1 MIDPGKVGG
10 AGGEGAVP
18 ALGCVRCA
26 HGGSS
31 GVSFPPSISPDLG
44 AVELCEPSTEQLC
57 SSSCAPPAVPPGVGG
72 RSPFQL
78 VMGLRTKSS
87 RCTPPQP
94 SHPPSSSCVAQF
106 GMRDTGCGSGPKR
119 GLRGAVRGV
128 GGGIAAAFSTF
139 HLCWNRAFAARLLP
153 PHRQHREGNP
163 LVEESC
169 RSVHG
174 SLGHKT
180 VRALLIPE

>member
-1 MIDPGKVGG
+1 M
-10 AGGEGAVP
+10 P

-94 SHPPSSSCVAQF
+94 PNPPTPLHPRAWHSSGCGTRGAGRDPNGGCGGRCGGGGHRCGVQHFPFVLESCVCSA
-106 GMRDTGCGSGPKR
+106 TPPAPSAAPR
-119 GLRGAVRGV
+119 GKPF
-128 GGGIAAAFSTF
+128 GGGELRIRSGEFGTQ
-139 HLCWNRAFAARLLP
+139 NRS
-153 PHRQHREGNP
+153 G
-163 LVEESC
+163 
-169 RSVHG
+169 SVN
-174 SLGHKT
+174 T
-180 VRALLIPE
+180 

>member
-1 MIDPGKVGG
+1 M
-10 AGGEGAVP
+10 P

-94 SHPPSSSCVAQF
+94 PNPPTPLHPRAWHSS
-106 GMRDTGCGSGPKR
+106 GCGT
-119 GLRGAVRGV
+119 RGAGRDPNGGCGGRCGGWVGASLRRSALSICVGIVRLQRDSSRPIGSTERETLWWRRAADPFTGV
-128 GGGIAAAFSTF
+128 WDTKPFG
-139 HLCWNRAFAARLLP
+139 LC
-153 PHRQHREGNP
+153 
-163 LVEESC
+163 
-169 RSVHG
+169 
-174 SLGHKT
+174 
-180 VRALLIPE
+180 

>member
-119 GLRGAVRGV
+119 GLRGAVRGGGSSLRRSALSICV
-128 GGGIAAAFSTF
+128 GIVSLQRDSSRPIGSTERETLWWRRAADPFTGVWDTKPF
-139 HLCWNRAFAARLLP
+139 GLC
-153 PHRQHREGNP
+153 
-163 LVEESC
+163 
-169 RSVHG
+169 
-174 SLGHKT
+174 
-180 VRALLIPE
+180 